1 MVNYGIVGA
10 GYFGADLARSMNKI
24 EDAKVVVV
32 FDPNHGEEVAQELGS
47 DVCASLDELVARED
61 IDCVIVASPSYLH
74 REPVVKA
81 AQHGKHVFC
90 EKPIALS
97 YEDCK
102 AMVDACKENNV
113 IFMAGHIMNFFNGVH
128 HAKELITQGK
138 IGKVLYCHAARTG
151 WEEQQPTVS
160 WKKLRSQSGGHLYH
174 HIHELDCI
182 QFIMGGLPEKATM
195 VGGNVYHKGENFGDE
210 DDMLIVN
217 LE

>member
-24 EDAKVVVV
+24 EDAKVVAV

-102 AMVDACKENNV
+102 VMVDACKENNV
-113 IFMAGHIMNFFNGVH
+113 IFMAGSH
-128 HAKELITQGK
+128 
-138 IGKVLYCHAARTG
+138 
-151 WEEQQPTVS
+151 
-160 WKKLRSQSGGHLYH
+160 
-174 HIHELDCI
+174 HEL
-182 QFIMGGLPEKATM
+182 L
-195 VGGNVYHKGENFGDE
+195 
-210 DDMLIVN
+210 
-217 LE
+217 

>member
-24 EDAKVVVV
+24 EDAKVVAV
-32 FDPNHGEEVAQELGS
+32 FDPNHGEEVDQELGS

-97 YEDCK
+97 YEDC
-102 AMVDACKENNV
+102 
-113 IFMAGHIMNFFNGVH
+113 
-128 HAKELITQGK
+128 
-138 IGKVLYCHAARTG
+138 
-151 WEEQQPTVS
+151 
-160 WKKLRSQSGGHLYH
+160 
-174 HIHELDCI
+174 
-182 QFIMGGLPEKATM
+182 
-195 VGGNVYHKGENFGDE
+195 
-210 DDMLIVN
+210 
-217 LE
+217 